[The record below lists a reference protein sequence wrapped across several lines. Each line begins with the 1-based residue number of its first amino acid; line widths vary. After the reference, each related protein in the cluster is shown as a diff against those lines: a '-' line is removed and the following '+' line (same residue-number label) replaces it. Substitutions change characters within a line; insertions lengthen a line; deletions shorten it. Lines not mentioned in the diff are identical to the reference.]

1 MLKCVSDSPTS
12 VFHRGVDRPSWL
24 HKDEPSHFSK
34 HSSNPQ
40 PQTMARQKS
49 DLTLGK
55 GAAEYYLSKAR
66 YSPSSNASAAPHHR
80 GHSGQSCIS
89 AQNKAAFLSTQPRFG
104 YLGNPET
111 SAFKKYPS
119 ASVLPST
126 TKPGPGSVAVSRRRG
141 EGAVVGGAGW
151 RNGCVY
157 HSSISASTTKNAYPG
172 RTDWRAK

>member
-12 VFHRGVDRPSWL
+12 VFHRGVDRPIWL
-24 HKDEPSHFSK
+24 HKDESSHFSK

-49 DLTLGK
+49 DLTVAK

-80 GHSGQSCIS
+80 EHSGQSCIS

-126 TKPGPGSVAVSRRRG
+126 TKPGPAR
-141 EGAVVGGAGW
+141 AGGASW
-151 RNGCVY
+151 CNGCVY